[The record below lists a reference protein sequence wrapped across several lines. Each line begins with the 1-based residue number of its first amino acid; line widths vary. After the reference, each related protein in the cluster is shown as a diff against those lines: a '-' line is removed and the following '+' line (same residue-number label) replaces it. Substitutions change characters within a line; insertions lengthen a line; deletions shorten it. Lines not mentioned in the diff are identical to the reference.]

1 MKPIGY
7 LSSIL
12 LVIFLLFSGM
22 TSKVYAMGKGAEV
35 PRVTKEQLL
44 SMMGKPDVVI
54 LDVREPESWKK
65 SKLKIQGAVRE
76 DPLKDVQGWSDKYP
90 KDKTLVFYCSWPN
103 EETSAW
109 VARQFISRG
118 YDKVFVLKG
127 GWDEWEKAKFP
138 VEPK

>member
-1 MKPIGY
+1 MKPKRY

-12 LVIFLLFSGM
+12 LAIFLVLSGCGM
-22 TSKVYAMGKGAEV
+22 TSAYAMGKGAEV

-54 LDVREPESWKK
+54 LDVRESESWKK

-90 KDKTLVFYCSWPN
+90 KDKTLVFYCS
-103 EETSAW
+103 
-109 VARQFISRG
+109 
-118 YDKVFVLKG
+118 
-127 GWDEWEKAKFP
+127 
-138 VEPK
+138 

>member
-1 MKPIGY
+1 MNPKRY

-12 LVIFLLFSGM
+12 LVIFLVLGGM

-44 SMMGKPDVVI
+44 SMMGKPEVVI
-54 LDVREPESWKK
+54 LDVRESESWKK

-90 KDKTLVFYCSWPN
+90 KDKTLVFYCS
-103 EETSAW
+103 
-109 VARQFISRG
+109 
-118 YDKVFVLKG
+118 
-127 GWDEWEKAKFP
+127 
-138 VEPK
+138 